1 MKIKAITTLLSQL
14 FETLHICWYDFLFLI
29 RNSYNFR
36 ANTRD
41 KMMVN
46 VMLGMHSLEKGMSFA
61 VKKQNWGKEKALS
74 LCSRIEKAFLLYG
87 NDERLQI
94 AMSVLK
100 AYLNDSYACKDEH
113 LLMSI
118 QTLLDKRYEGKV
130 NAGIKEIVIPD
141 FTATPEQII
150 DFYRT
155 RTSVRCFSKTPIN
168 DEELDQ
174 IGKLI
179 SYTPTACNRQTC
191 KVYAFRGEKCKA
203 IIANQLG
210 DQGWCM
216 NADTV
221 FVVTA
226 NGSYFNSTYES
237 KEAYIDGGM
246 YAMNLCMGLHMLK
259 IGSCFKMFI
268 RTPKIEKE
276 FKRIC
281 KLSDNEIPIV
291 LLLAGHYDEEHINMQ
306 PVSVKL
312 KSAIEKRI

>member
-1 MKIKAITTLLSQL
+1 MNIKTIRDLSSQMI
-14 FETLHICWYDFLFLI
+14 ETLVLCWNEFFFLI

-36 ANTRD
+36 VNTRD
-41 KMMVN
+41 KVMVN

-61 VKKQNWGKEKALS
+61 VKKKNWGKEKAYK
-74 LCSRIEKAFLLYG
+74 LCNLIEKAFKLYG
-87 NDERLQI
+87 DDERLQI
-94 AMSVLK
+94 AMSVLE
-100 AYLNDSYACKDEH
+100 AYVNDSYSCKDEK
-113 LLMSI
+113 LLNTIKS
-118 QTLLDKRYEGKV
+118 LLDKFYK
-130 NAGIKEIVIPD
+130 NNIKAGVKEIIKPN
-141 FTATPEQII
+141 FTATTDQIL
-150 DFYRT
+150 DFYKT
-155 RTSVRCFSKTPIN
+155 RTSVRYFSKNPISD
-168 DEELDQ
+168 DEFAKVEE
-174 IGKLI
+174 LI

-191 KVYAFRGEKCKA
+191 RTYAFRGDIAKK

-216 NADTV
+216 NADTI
-221 FVVTA
+221 FIVTA

-281 KLSDNEIPIV
+281 GLQKNEIPIV
-291 LLLAGHYDEEHINMQ
+291 LLLAGHYDEEHLNKQ
-306 PVSVKL
+306 PISVRI
-312 KSAIEKRI
+312 KSKIIKKI